1 MKRTI
6 NYLHDISA
14 TIFVIVALMCVS
26 VPSAYLGFHFGH
38 WVTESTQWSF
48 GIALCTMLFA
58 SFCSIV
64 PICTITFKIFGKNR
78 TNLLSEE

>member
-14 TIFVIVALMCVS
+14 ILFVIVALMCVS

-38 WVTESTQWSF
+38 WQTESTQWSF
-48 GIALCTMLFA
+48 GIALCTMLSA
-58 SFCSIV
+58 SFFSIF
-64 PICTITFKIFGKNR
+64 PICTATLKIFGKYR